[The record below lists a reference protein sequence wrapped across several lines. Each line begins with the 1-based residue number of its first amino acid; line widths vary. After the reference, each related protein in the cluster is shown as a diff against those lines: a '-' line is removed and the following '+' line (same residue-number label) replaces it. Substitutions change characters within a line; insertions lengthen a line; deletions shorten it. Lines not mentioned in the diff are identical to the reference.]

1 MSLIIGVDVGGTH
14 ADGVL
19 MDGKEVKAKYKVSV
33 NQENLSES
41 VITLLKRLVPESG
54 PGLDRIHLSTTLCT
68 NSIVNDTLDTVGMII
83 QSGPGLNPDFFNC
96 GGHVRLMNGAI
107 DHRGHVLKD
116 PDQKLIDKAADDFID
131 AGITSIGIVTKFS
144 HRNNSHERLIHDRI
158 SDRFPHISM
167 GHLLSG
173 KPNFPRR
180 VYSAWLNAALKTD
193 FTRFK
198 EAMNAGFSKLGLD
211 CPCSILKAD
220 GGTVPFDTA
229 SSIPAESIHSGP
241 SASVMGCLALYESS
255 NDAVLLDI
263 GGTTTDIAIL
273 AEGSPLLEP
282 YGITING
289 RPTLIRALNTRSIGL
304 GGDSVVVFYEGQF
317 LIGPHRQGQPM
328 ALGGP
333 VPTPTDAMIVLG
345 TLDTGSEKLAAEAMQ
360 RLVPDQP
367 PETTASLLLAAFT
380 ERIKQEVDLM
390 IQLVFSRPVYTVKA
404 LLNRKMIEPT
414 EIIVVGGPAEAM
426 RSNISRAFGLPC
438 SVPNH
443 YEVANAVGSAR
454 TRPTLQ
460 ATLYADTSDGTL
472 SIPETGTFE
481 KITKGFRM
489 QDAEHRLQKVITDM
503 ARQYG
508 MTHVPNIDFL
518 EPQEMNTVEGFY
530 TSGKIISLKAQ
541 IQPGLER
548 I

>member
-1 MSLIIGVDVGGTH
+1 MIIGVDVGGTH

-19 MDGKEVKAKYKVSV
+19 MDGKEVRAKHKVTV

-41 VITLLKRLVPESG
+41 IITLLKRLVPEAG
-54 PGLDRIHLSTTLCT
+54 NHPDRIHLSTTLCT

-96 GGHVRLMNGAI
+96 GDYIRLMNGAI
-107 DHRGHVLKD
+107 DHRGHVLKN
-116 PDQKLIDKAADDFID
+116 PDESLIDKAADDFLD
-131 AGITSIGIVTKFS
+131 AGITSIGVVTKFS

-158 SDRFPHISM
+158 SGRFRHISM
-167 GHLLSG
+167 GHLMSG
-173 KPNFPRR
+173 MPNFPRR
-180 VYSAWLNAALKTD
+180 VYSSWLNAALKSD

-198 EAMNAGFSKLGLD
+198 EAMNKGFSQLGLK

-241 SASVMGCLALYESS
+241 SASVMGCLALHEND

-282 YGITING
+282 YGITISG
-289 RPTLIRALNTRSIGL
+289 RPTLIRALNTRSVGL
-304 GGDSVVVFYEGQF
+304 GGDSAVVFCEGQF
-317 LIGPHRQGQPM
+317 LIGPQRQGPPM

-333 VPTPTDAMIVLG
+333 VPTPTDAMIVVG
-345 TLDTGSEKLAAEAMQ
+345 TLDAGSETLAAEAMR
-360 RLVPDQP
+360 RLIPERP
-367 PETTASLLLAAFT
+367 PEDTASLLLTAFA
-380 ERIKQEVDLM
+380 EQIKQEVDLM
-390 IQLVFSRPVYTVKA
+390 IQRVFSRPVYTVKA

-426 RSNISRAFGLPC
+426 RDNICRSFGLPC

-443 YEVANAVGSAR
+443 YEVANAVGAAR
-454 TRPTLQ
+454 TRLTLQ

-472 SIPETGTFE
+472 SIPETGCFE
-481 KITKGFRM
+481 SITRGFSM
-489 QDAEHRLQKVITDM
+489 QDAENRLQQVITDM
-503 ARQYG
+503 ARTYG
-508 MTHVPNIDFL
+508 MTDAPSIDFL
-518 EPQEMNTVEGFY
+518 EPQEMNTVKGFY

-541 IQPGLER
+541 IQPGLEK